1 VRTVFNIIGPLL
13 NPLQPPYQLVG
24 VYDGSLP
31 PVYAD
36 ILGRLGRKRAWVV
49 HGRTADGRGMD
60 EVSTLGVTEVVAVEG
75 GRLTATT
82 LGGPEHPARVEEL
95 VGGDAAHNAALLEG
109 ILTGKDRGPRREIVV
124 MNAAAAFQVAGLE
137 TTWEGGR
144 ARAEEA
150 IDSGRAAGVLAALR
164 AFA

>member
-1 VRTVFNIIGPLL
+1 MVKLQKGQVGRWRAGGGGFTLIELLVVIAII
-13 NPLQPPYQLVG
+13 
-24 VYDGSLP
+24 
-31 PVYAD
+31 
-36 ILGRLGRKRAWVV
+36 
-49 HGRTADGRGMD
+49 
-60 EVSTLGVTEVVAVEG
+60 
-75 GRLTATT
+75 
-82 LGGPEHPARVEEL
+82 
-95 VGGDAAHNAALLEG
+95 ALLVG